1 MFGHVCSNMQTLAG
15 IAYTRT
21 QLQLGWLDKDRQNTL
36 PCLNYTF
43 GPAIGFKLL
52 LCCTSATETGKKKN
66 TPTYVLNGQIMAIKT
81 FDRSTEY
88 PYKHKLTSFSS
99 IFFCILSGDL
109 YHISQILLYDPSCSR
124 GLPLFCFLRIE
135 NIVCVFLNLFVQ

>member
-52 LCCTSATETGKKKN
+52 LCCTSATETGKKNN

-88 PYKHKLTSFSS
+88 PYKHKVTVTLMASS
-99 IFFCILSGDL
+99 VFFFFF
-109 YHISQILLYDPSCSR
+109 YFLLYFYLEIYIIYLRFYFMIPAAA
-124 GLPLFCFLRIE
+124 GGYLCF
-135 NIVCVFLNLFVQ
+135 VF